1 MSRVYCEAT
10 TRAGTPCRRWAVH
23 GKKVCQAHG
32 GGKHKPNDIIAKA
45 LDGLDKPRCRYTKR
59 NGEQCKNAPI
69 KGGTV
74 CKKHGGA
81 AAHIQ
86 RKATER
92 LQSMINPAL
101 VELNKILTAPGT
113 SDGDKLRAITMVLDR
128 TGYGKGLV
136 IEHKQEKPW
145 EVTMQH
151 IITEL
156 PEDYDPYANMPQIE
170 DIEDA
175 EVVEESLAPVKDMS
189 KHERFDGP
197 KIGPGTREERDH
209 VSRVR
214 GRADPIQRGNP
225 YRD

>member
-1 MSRVYCEAT
+1 M
-10 TRAGTPCRRWAVH
+10 H
-23 GKKVCQAHG
+23 GSKLCQAHQ
-32 GGKHKPNDIIAKA
+32 PVDVIAKA
-45 LDGLDKPRCRYTKR
+45 LAGIDKPRCKYTKR

-101 VELNKILTAPGT
+101 VELNKILVAPGT
-113 SDGDKLRAITMVLDR
+113 SDGDKLRAVAMVLDR
-128 TGYGKGLV
+128 TGFGKGFTV
-136 IEHKQEKPW
+136 EHTQDKPW

-151 IITEL
+151 IVMEM
-156 PEDYDPYANMPQIE
+156 PEGLDSYPD

-175 EVVEESLAPVKDMS
+175 EVVEESLPPVADVS
-189 KHERFDGP
+189 KLERFDGP
-197 KIGPGTREERDH
+197 RIYPNAGQTPT
-209 VSRVR
+209 VR
-214 GRADPIQRGNP
+214 GSAEPIPRKNP
-225 YRD
+225 YDA

>member
-10 TRAGTPCRRWAVH
+10 TRSGTPCRRWAVH
-23 GKKVCQAHG
+23 GSKVCQAHG

-45 LDGLDKPRCRYTKR
+45 LDGLDKPRCNYTKR
-59 NGEQCKNAPI
+59 NGEQCKSSPV

-101 VELNKILTAPGT
+101 VELNKILVAPGT

-128 TGYGKGLV
+128 TGYGKGITV
-136 IEHKQEKPW
+136 EHKQEKPW
-145 EVTMQH
+145 EVTMQA
-151 IITEL
+151 IVMPL
-156 PEDYDPYANMPQIE
+156 PEDYTEPE
-170 DIEDA
+170 CIEDA
-175 EVVEESLAPVKDMS
+175 EVVEEALPPVSDYS
-189 KHERFDGP
+189 KHEAYDGP
-197 KIGPGTREERDH
+197 KIGPGTREERIQAG
-209 VSRVR
+209 R
-214 GRADPIQRGNP
+214 GRRRGTGEPIKRRSP
-225 YRD
+225 WDD

>member
-10 TRAGTPCRRWAVH
+10 TRAGTPCRRWAVR

-197 KIGPGTREERDH
+197 KIGPNTREEREQ